1 MGVCSWC
8 CEGDIGFCAGYLRC
22 FDASLGE
29 LCDNFL
35 DFVFRDWNSEG
46 ASELHREIIDVM
58 EMRKASEEKSIDVYI
73 MLETGLRNL
82 LLVDD
87 ER

>member
-8 CEGDIGFCAGYLRC
+8 CEGDLGFGAGYLRC
-22 FDASLGE
+22 VDASLGE
-29 LCDNFL
+29 SCDNFL

-46 ASELHREIIDVM
+46 ASELHREIIDM
-58 EMRKASEEKSIDVYI
+58 IEMRKVSEEKSIDVYI
-73 MLETGLRNL
+73 MLETELLIL
-82 LLVDD
+82 LLVGD